1 MEKQIDNIL
10 ENKLWKFY
18 NLKDG
23 YKTWNPL
30 SKMKLSDYIFYAK
43 NYGVNV
49 SGLNFLLGYIKEN
62 LLDILELSKTLELKL
77 KFTSHIDTSVRNC
90 LDYVC
95 DKTILNLT
103 DFKESIEIS
112 KNLKS
117 FWLEKAYSYFESNV
131 LTINFCG
138 GITEYYINILKDI
151 KNCFVT
157 PTSFNISKA
166 IKTINNEIINL
177 KIDL

>member
-1 MEKQIDNIL
+1 MKEDNIL

-62 LLDILELSKTLELKL
+62 LLHT
-77 KFTSHIDTSVRNC
+77 
-90 LDYVC
+90 
-95 DKTILNLT
+95 
-103 DFKESIEIS
+103 
-112 KNLKS
+112 
-117 FWLEKAYSYFESNV
+117 
-131 LTINFCG
+131 
-138 GITEYYINILKDI
+138 
-151 KNCFVT
+151 
-157 PTSFNISKA
+157 
-166 IKTINNEIINL
+166 
-177 KIDL
+177 